1 MIIRNRKLVGELLSY
16 ALISQA
22 SHDVLDEL
30 VADIVEGLEAEDME
44 VEFETREL
52 SERIDFV
59 IHVLGEKDGVE
70 AVRAAIDG
78 ELVIE
83 HMEADEG

>member
-59 IHVLGEKDGVE
+59 IHVLGEEDGVE